1 MIPWGLVAA
10 NLFRHPAR
18 TFLTFVSLVIAFIL
32 FMVLNAVT
40 AAFSGGTSLHGAD
53 RLIVDAKYSMT
64 DNLPVAY
71 VEQLRRVDGVK
82 NVSAVNWF
90 GGYYRDPKTTF
101 TTLAVDPE
109 PYFAIYPDYRVSP
122 SVLAKFAATPMGAVA
137 SRALAEK
144 HGWATGDRVVLRADI
159 WPLEDGTWDWEFEL
173 VGTFEG
179 NGQIAESLFLLR
191 RDYFDDAVMHW
202 AKDQVGFAV
211 LDIEGSQSPESVAA
225 MIDGFYENSSDPT
238 KTASEDQYTR
248 QFVSQLGDIG
258 LMSSAI
264 LGSVFFTILLL
275 TGNTA
280 SQTFRERVPELA
292 AMKTLGFTDRSVAYL
307 VLAEAMALCVAGGIA
322 GIAVA
327 RALEPVLNAS
337 LGGALGSF
345 AMDTQSMVAALALSV
360 AIGFVIGIQPA
371 WSARRLTIVDALRER

>member
-18 TFLTFVSLVIAFIL
+18 TLLTFVSLVIAFVL
-32 FMVLNAVT
+32 FMVLNAVS
-40 AAFSGGTSLHGAD
+40 AAFSGGTSLHGVN

-64 DNLPVAY
+64 DNLPRSY
-71 VEQLRRVDGVK
+71 IEQLRRVDGVQ

-90 GGYYRDPKTTF
+90 GGYYRDPKEAF

-109 PYFAIYPDYRVSP
+109 PYFAIYPDYQISP
-122 SVLAKFAATPMGAVA
+122 DVLGRFAATPIGAVA

-144 HGWATGDRVVLRADI
+144 YGWATGDKVVLRADI
-159 WPLEDGTWDWEFEL
+159 WPLEDSTWDWEFEL
-173 VGTFEG
+173 AGTFEG
-179 NGQIAESLFLLR
+179 NGQIAETLFLIR
-191 RDYFDDAVMHW
+191 RDYFDDSVIHW

-211 LDIEGSQSPESVAA
+211 LDIEGPRSPESIAA
-225 MIDGFYENSSDPT
+225 AIDAFYENSSDPT

-248 QFVSQLGDIG
+248 QFISQLGDIG

-264 LGSVFFTILLL
+264 LGAVFFTILLL

-292 AMKTLGFTDRSVAYL
+292 AMKTVGFTDRSVAYL
-307 VLAEAMALCVAGGIA
+307 VLAEAMALCVAGGVT
-322 GIAVA
+322 GVAVA
-327 RALEPVLNAS
+327 RTLEPALNAS
-337 LGGALGSF
+337 LGDVLGSF
-345 AMDTQSMVAALALSV
+345 NMETQSMVIALALAI